1 MYDNPYLDQGVKS
14 ALEDAYAGTEIG
26 DQELYGRLLD
36 EIQNALWRRESLAHG
51 RITPEELPDTV
62 RITVGVDPSGGAGE
76 QGIVVTA
83 KSGLV
88 LPGMF
93 PVPEG
98 MTVAPRAQAHGFVLD
113 DRTCRLQPEGWG
125 ERAVRAAVDW
135 EADDICVEVNYGGD
149 QAVAVLR
156 TACERMGVSIPLK
169 QVRATRGKVIRAQP
183 VAALAAQGRMHH
195 VGTFPELEDQ
205 LCTWY
210 PELGWSPDRLD
221 ACLAAGTMVTTHRG
235 LVPIEQVTTDDWA
248 WTRAGWRR
256 VVWSGMTSS
265 SADVM
270 HVVTTHGEFTATPDH
285 KVWTEQKGFIRVD
298 AMVWGDRLNTST
310 GQFRQR
316 AQPRVERIYAI
327 ETRQPVYDLTIEG
340 EHEFYANGI
349 LVHNCVWGPW
359 HMRLVQAV
367 SSGQGSIASAAA
379 GRKIG

>member
-1 MYDNPYLDQGVKS
+1 
-14 ALEDAYAGTEIG
+14 
-26 DQELYGRLLD
+26 
-36 EIQNALWRRESLAHG
+36 
-51 RITPEELPDTV
+51 
-62 RITVGVDPSGGAGE
+62 
-76 QGIVVTA
+76 
-83 KSGLV
+83 
-88 LPGMF
+88 
-93 PVPEG
+93 
-98 MTVAPRAQAHGFVLD
+98 
-113 DRTCRLQPEGWG
+113 
-125 ERAVRAAVDW
+125 
-135 EADDICVEVNYGGD
+135 
-149 QAVAVLR
+149 
-156 TACERMGVSIPLK
+156 
-169 QVRATRGKVIRAQP
+169 
-183 VAALAAQGRMHH
+183 
-195 VGTFPELEDQ
+195 
-205 LCTWY
+205 
-210 PELGWSPDRLD
+210 
-221 ACLAAGTMVTTHRG
+221 MVTTHRG

-248 WTRAGWRR
+248 RTRAGWRR

-316 AQPRVERIYAI
+316 AQPRVERIYAL